1 MTDEL
6 RQENAKTSKSRRE
19 ELDKAVEQAWQ
30 RLEGNQFFFV
40 PSLDTDTDEKKV
52 LQLGY
57 QHRKKPPKVVP
68 GIYRGQWGLICYR
81 TMPPGLQKT
90 AKRALFADS

>member
-1 MTDEL
+1 MTDEQH
-6 RQENAKTSKSRRE
+6 QENAKTSKSRRE
-19 ELDKAVEQAWQ
+19 ELLDAVEQAWR

-52 LQLGY
+52 LSRGY
-57 QHRKKPPKVVP
+57 QPRRKPPKVVP

-81 TMPPGLQKT
+81 TTPPGLQKT

>member
-1 MTDEL
+1 MTDEP
-6 RQENAKTSKSRRE
+6 RQESAKTCEAARKQLFE
-19 ELDKAVEQAWQ
+19 AVERAWQ
-30 RLEGNQFFFV
+30 RLEGTQFFFV

-57 QHRKKPPKVVP
+57 QPRKKPPKVVP

-90 AKRALFADS
+90 AKRVLFADS